1 MLYHCLCLL
10 IFNLVFSSVVFAG
23 NKNSNRTILKANS
36 IVGNKNSKKLTATG
50 NVEAINPPYSLKA
63 DDAEYENKT
72 ISAFGKVI
80 INNLEAGKVFAKQAK
95 VSDDFKTGVFDSAK
109 ILFNDGSYIF
119 SSQINRKANDITNL
133 KEVIFSICPNA
144 EIAQDNDLAGKIAN
158 LITIK
163 SNVASINRQKN
174 SFTAER
180 ANFYFYKIPFL
191 HMPYLKAPLPPKKRQ
206 SGFLPPSY
214 SRNSNF
220 GFGLKLPYYLDI
232 SPSADL
238 TILPTYY
245 FDSQQILLDQQL
257 RQITTYGKYQ
267 ANLELANNNVVSFN
281 DRVVVDRTNKK
292 IRWNVA
298 GEGDFDFTHN
308 SGISFNGNYIS
319 DRNFLRDYHFNYLPY
334 TNSSLTANYI
344 TKDTYFGIKTSKFQE
359 LENADLEKSAPFI
372 LPKIEFFTKSKPFFA
387 KEQIALAIDSTSIQR
402 NQGLQYHRLSTSPQV
417 KLPFNLAGNLFEFST
432 KITNDFYW
440 LNDVS
445 RQTNYSNHQ
454 TNLKTENSF
463 SWSLPLRKELQ
474 KNTITLEP
482 IIKITA
488 SSFRASNA
496 KIINQDSNNSE
507 ITIGNLFSNNRIA
520 GFDRNE
526 AGKRI
531 SYGVKVSSFGQRELD
546 LILGQSFLL
555 SNKEQDIKIRG
566 FNNSNK
572 SNIVGQIAMAKN
584 KYFNFTYNFQLQ
596 ESNLRNDVNQLN
608 TYLNYQNFFF
618 NNEFLLIRKNTTNQN
633 KISQFNTVVGFQR
646 KRWQF
651 QINFIKDLVQK
662 RVIQR
667 GASIINNGCC
677 IDFGFSMIE
686 SNQSNLVK
694 PQRTFSLSIAF
705 KNL

>member
-1 MLYHCLCLL
+1 
-10 IFNLVFSSVVFAG
+10 
-23 NKNSNRTILKANS
+23 
-36 IVGNKNSKKLTATG
+36 
-50 NVEAINPPYSLKA
+50 
-63 DDAEYENKT
+63 
-72 ISAFGKVI
+72 
-80 INNLEAGKVFAKQAK
+80 
-95 VSDDFKTGVFDSAK
+95 
-109 ILFNDGSYIF
+109 
-119 SSQINRKANDITNL
+119 
-133 KEVIFSICPNA
+133 
-144 EIAQDNDLAGKIAN
+144 
-158 LITIK
+158 
-163 SNVASINRQKN
+163 
-174 SFTAER
+174 
-180 ANFYFYKIPFL
+180 
-191 HMPYLKAPLPPKKRQ
+191 
-206 SGFLPPSY
+206 
-214 SRNSNF
+214 
-220 GFGLKLPYYLDI
+220 
-232 SPSADL
+232 
-238 TILPTYY
+238 
-245 FDSQQILLDQQL
+245 
-257 RQITTYGKYQ
+257 
-267 ANLELANNNVVSFN
+267 
-281 DRVVVDRTNKK
+281 
-292 IRWNVA
+292 
-298 GEGDFDFTHN
+298 
-308 SGISFNGNYIS
+308 
-319 DRNFLRDYHFNYLPY
+319 
-334 TNSSLTANYI
+334 
-344 TKDTYFGIKTSKFQE
+344 
-359 LENADLEKSAPFI
+359 
-372 LPKIEFFTKSKPFFA
+372 
-387 KEQIALAIDSTSIQR
+387 
-402 NQGLQYHRLSTSPQV
+402 
-417 KLPFNLAGNLFEFST
+417 LAGNLFEFST

-440 LNDVS
+440 LNDAS

-496 KIINQDSNNSE
+496 KIVNQDSNNSE

-531 SYGVKVSSFGQRELD
+531 SYGVKASSFGQRELD
-546 LILGQSFLL
+546 LTLGQSFLL
-555 SNKEQDIKIRG
+555 SNKEQDVKISG

-651 QINFIKDLVQK
+651 QINFIEDLVQK

-667 GASIINNGCC
+667 GVSVINNGCC

-694 PQRTFSLSIAF
+694 PQRTFNLSIAF